1 MLGRHLGSWFLLAA
15 GLTMVA
21 VVVLVP
27 AWRDVQRAQ
36 FEQSQLQAG
45 VQWTV
50 GQVDAARDMVRA
62 LDAGDEQLQQ
72 RLVAWQL
79 NLLPDGVTPMAK
91 VNHQH
96 GILGWIED
104 TVPPPPSPPMA
115 APVTTLERLVSGPM
129 RLWGLA
135 GGVLC
140 IFVGVVGTGPARTLA
155 MNRQASSEKCRGT
168 SAPSSGEAISTT

>member
-1 MLGRHLGSWFLLAA
+1 
-15 GLTMVA
+15 MVA

-36 FEQSQLQAG
+36 FEQSQLQVGA
-45 VQWTV
+45 QWAV
-50 GQVDAARDMVRA
+50 GQVDAARNMVRA

-104 TVPPPPSPPMA
+104 TVPPPPSPTMA
-115 APVTTLERLVSGPM
+115 APVTTLEWLVSGPM

-140 IFVGVVGTGPARTLA
+140 IFVGVVGTGPGRTLA
-155 MNRQASSEKCRGT
+155 MNRQASSDKCRGT
-168 SAPSSGEAISTT
+168 SAPSGGEAISTT